1 MVSSN
6 TIYLYLVTSPEFF
19 FRIKKIFFLLPSQK
33 KKKMSKLSI
42 DILSIIF
49 EELEKENST
58 LYSCIFVNREWCQIT
73 IPFLWK
79 NPWKRID
86 DYQNNG
92 ANKYKILFKCFLMMM
107 PKESKEF
114 LKV

>member
-1 MVSSN
+1 MS
-6 TIYLYLVTSPEFF
+6 
-19 FRIKKIFFLLPSQK
+19 
-33 KKKMSKLSI
+33 SKLSI

-58 LYSCIFVNREWCQIT
+58 LYSCIFVNREWCQIV

-92 ANKYKILFKCFLMMM
+92 ANKYKILFRCFLMMM
-107 PKESKEF
+107 PKNEQNKF
-114 LKV
+114 FK